1 MMHTGGQQEIAVSAS
16 VKGLG
21 LSYVDGSD
29 DQMVML
35 MLTMM

>member
-29 DQMVML
+29 DQNGADADYE
-35 MLTMM
+35 